1 MRVTCLRFCA
11 FVPILPPFRFNMP
24 RFVLLSVVVLPCL
37 ATVGNVKDLISR
49 FEPPTTTSTTTKT
62 PGRVAIMASEYQ
74 ARVAAALET
83 GKKHLRTTP
92 APANVA
98 TVSHPDFFL
107 SLMDENP
114 FGHAF

>member
-1 MRVTCLRFCA
+1 MRVTCLRFCV
-11 FVPILPPFRFNMP
+11 FVPILPTFRFNMP